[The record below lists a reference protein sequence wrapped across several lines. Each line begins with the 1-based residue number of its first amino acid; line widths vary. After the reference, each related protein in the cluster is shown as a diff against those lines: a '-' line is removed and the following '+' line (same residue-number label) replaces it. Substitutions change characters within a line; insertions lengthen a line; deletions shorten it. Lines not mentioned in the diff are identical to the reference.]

1 MKKIFLLV
9 LISSVLVACN
19 YTDAKSEKKTKREL
33 VDNVRFKMFPT
44 ENIWNFLKLDTK
56 SGEIWQVQ
64 YTVNEDYRGEIKLND
79 KALVSGDDAE
89 NGRFTL
95 YPTKNMYN
103 FILLDQVNGK
113 MWQVQWSID
122 EENRMIIPID
132 GY

>member
-1 MKKIFLLV
+1 M
-9 LISSVLVACN
+9 
-19 YTDAKSEKKTKREL
+19 
-33 VDNVRFKMFPT
+33 
-44 ENIWNFLKLDTK
+44 
-56 SGEIWQVQ
+56 Q
-64 YTVNEDYRGEIKLND
+64 YSVNEDYRGEIELND
-79 KALVSGDDAE
+79 KVLVSGDDAE

-122 EENRMIIPID
+122 EENRIIIPID